1 MIKWTQTQR
10 IKLGKPPTSRHVIT
24 FDTLRLIQAHAEQV
38 THHTYI
44 SVMFSLSCT
53 ASVGMLVILS
63 VSTHSSVAKEHR
75 QADGHIP
82 KVSTGA
88 RWSRARTRGGRIA
101 RARSAPA
108 MLRGGCSQHQ
118 RRGLAAVAG
127 VSVCVVHLIKS
138 QRAEVRSFHTL
149 LSWLS
154 ESIEISDG

>member
-1 MIKWTQTQR
+1 M
-10 IKLGKPPTSRHVIT
+10 
-24 FDTLRLIQAHAEQV
+24 
-38 THHTYI
+38 THHTHI

-82 KVSTGA
+82 KVCAGA
-88 RWSRARTRGGRIA
+88 RWSRARTRGGRRA

-108 MLRGGCSQHQ
+108 MLEGGCSQHQ
-118 RRGLAAVAG
+118 RRRLAAVVG
-127 VSVCVVHLIKS
+127 VSVCVVHLIES

-149 LSWLS
+149 FSWLS
-154 ESIEISDG
+154 GRVEIPNGQGLGLSHSCTEQQEGQASRQAGKGPLGTWW